1 MNKSV
6 NSTALPI
13 EQYAIIGDCST
24 AALVGINGSIDWL
37 CWPRFDSAACFAA
50 LLGHPG
56 HGFWRIAPL
65 DASAQSSRSY
75 VEDTLVLETI
85 FRSSAGV
92 FGLIDF
98 MPLNGECS
106 SLIRI
111 VEGREGCVPVR
122 MELKLRFDYGSSV
135 PWVSR
140 LPESQGNV
148 AIAGPNLVV
157 IRSSVKMVD
166 EDLSTTAAF
175 DIQLGQRV
183 AFALSYGV
191 SHKAP
196 PNGLDSELVLIE
208 TLSYWREWSSRCTYR
223 GDHESA
229 LRRSLITLKALTFQE
244 TGAIVAAPTTSLPE
258 RLGGARNWDY
268 QYCWIRDATLTL
280 AALMG
285 SGYYEEAK
293 AWRAWLHRSLAGTPD
308 DLQIMYGIFG
318 ERRLTE
324 WNVPWLP
331 GYQGASPVH
340 VGNAASGQLQLDV
353 WGEMMD
359 ALHLAREGGLAAS
372 PSGWDMQCRA
382 LEHLESIWREPDDG
396 IWEVRGGRQQFTHSK
411 VMAWVA
417 FDRSIRDA
425 EKFDLPG
432 PVQRWRVVRD
442 DIHNLVCEK
451 GFNKAKGSFTQSLEG
466 NELDASLLLMSQVG
480 FLPIED
486 TRICGTIKAIESD
499 LLEGGLVL
507 RYRTASGTDG
517 LPPGEGAFLPCSF
530 WLADAYQRQGRD
542 SEACEML
549 ERLLALR
556 NDVGLLSEEY
566 DTQAHRQVGNF
577 PQAFSHLALVQT
589 VLGLPRRRPLRD
601 QLIQKMNG

>member
-1 MNKSV
+1 M
-6 NSTALPI
+6 
-13 EQYAIIGDCST
+13 
-24 AALVGINGSIDWL
+24 
-37 CWPRFDSAACFAA
+37 
-50 LLGHPG
+50 
-56 HGFWRIAPL
+56 
-65 DASAQSSRSY
+65 
-75 VEDTLVLETI
+75 LETI
-85 FRSSAGV
+85 FRSSAGA
-92 FGLIDF
+92 FALLDF
-98 MPLNGECS
+98 MPLNGKCS
-106 SLIRI
+106 SLVRI

-122 MELKLRFDYGSSV
+122 MQLKLRFDYGSSV
-135 PWVSR
+135 PWVTR
-140 LPESQGNV
+140 LPELNGNV
-148 AIAGPNLVV
+148 ALAGPNLVV
-157 IRSSVKMVD
+157 IRSSTPMAG

-175 DIQLGQRV
+175 EVQSGQRTSFV
-183 AFALSYGV
+183 LSYGA

-196 PNGLDSELVLIE
+196 PEPVDSELALSE
-208 TLSYWREWSSRCTYR
+208 TLCYWREWISRCTYR
-223 GDHESA
+223 GEHESA
-229 LRRSLITLKALTFQE
+229 IRRSLITLKALTFQE

-258 RLGGARNWDY
+258 KLAGTRNWDY
-268 QYCWIRDATLTL
+268 RYCWIRDATLTL

-293 AWRAWLHRSLAGTPD
+293 AWRAWLQRSLAGTPD

-318 ERRLTE
+318 ERRLAE

-359 ALHLAREGGLAAS
+359 ALHLGREGGLAAS

-417 FDRSIRDA
+417 FDRSIQDA

-432 PVQRWRVVRD
+432 PLQRWRAVRD
-442 DIHNLVCEK
+442 EIHLLVCDQ
-451 GFNKAKGSFTQSLEG
+451 GFNKSKGSFTQILGG
-466 NELDASLLLMSQVG
+466 NELDASLLLMSQMG

-486 TRICGTIKAIESD
+486 PRISATIKAIESE
-499 LLEGGLVL
+499 LLQAGLLL
-507 RYRTASGTDG
+507 RYRTASGADG

-542 SEACEML
+542 SEARKML

-589 VLGLPRRRPLRD
+589 VLGVAGRKPLRD
-601 QLIQKMNG
+601 QLIQKVNG